1 MRTIKTIKQAQKI
14 EQGQLTIQKLLN
26 GRLYTSEGWQS
37 FKVAPELR
45 EEIAQKV
52 SELLGGR
59 KTTKEAVYHTLK
71 NERPQHWGLS
81 RIHIEGERLS
91 YCAGQDYP
99 AELAEIRKALK

>member
-14 EQGQLTIQKLLN
+14 EQNQLNVQKLLN

-37 FKVAPELR
+37 FKISDELR
-45 EEIAQKV
+45 EEIAEKV

-59 KTTKEAVYHTLK
+59 KVTREAIYHTLK
-71 NERPQHWGLS
+71 SERPQHWGLS
-81 RIHIEGERLS
+81 RIHIKGERFS

-99 AELAEIRKALK
+99 AELAAIRKALK